1 MLSPCL
7 EELSLCRDPLCH
19 TGPEPPVS
27 TAHQPSHE
35 TLSRDP
41 LYHPPNQD
49 STQASP
55 RQPKERTPWREA
67 VVAKERET
75 QETGQQRRV
84 EEPPMLSSH
93 VCRMLTRPALL
104 NCWGQNQSDRWGRC
118 DRGHQQLQPD
128 SPTVYTAN
136 LPGQLQ
142 PPGQLQS
149 PRAPASCGGLC
160 QPHPPELH
168 IPSSQES
175 PLSSQE
181 IMSIQGV

>member
-41 LYHPPNQD
+41 PYHPPNQD

-55 RQPKERTPWREA
+55 RRPKERTPWGAGGGGGSGGEGERDPGDRTAEA
-67 VVAKERET
+67 GGRASHAEL
-75 QETGQQRRV
+75 
-84 EEPPMLSSH
+84 PSLS
-93 VCRMLTRPALL
+93 RMLTRPALL

-136 LPGQLQ
+136 LPG
-142 PPGQLQS
+142 PASAPGPVAEPQS
-149 PRAPASCGGLC
+149 PSFMWGAMPDTPSRAPHS
-160 QPHPPELH
+160 
-168 IPSSQES
+168 
-175 PLSSQE
+175 
-181 IMSIQGV
+181 